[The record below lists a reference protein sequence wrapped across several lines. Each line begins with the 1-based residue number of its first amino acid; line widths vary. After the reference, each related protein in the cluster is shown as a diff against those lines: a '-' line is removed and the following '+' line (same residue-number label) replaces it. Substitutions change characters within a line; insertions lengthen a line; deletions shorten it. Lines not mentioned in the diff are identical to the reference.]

1 MVWDT
6 VPGDIATWDELH
18 SLAVAPLGWM
28 ADSLASVAGF
38 YHDRITIMTC
48 FLIFPTEGWF
58 TCRLLPA
65 WLVGP
70 KVENLR
76 FRRLYFVYGG
86 AREVGIAGNVNKLAL
101 ALYNFKGIQL
111 LSTISLWPMWLG
123 WK

>member
-1 MVWDT
+1 VTSKEDG
-6 VPGDIATWDELH
+6 VGYCAGRYCN
-18 SLAVAPLGWM
+18 LGRT
-28 ADSLASVAGF
+28 SFIG
-38 YHDRITIMTC
+38 R
-48 FLIFPTEGWF
+48 G
-58 TCRLLPA
+58 PA
-65 WLVGP
+65 WMDG
-70 KVENLR
+70 